1 MASPEAQRK
10 ERTPS
15 LSSVLLGLVRDMNGA
30 WSVAEVPSEN
40 REATMNDLSAMLVQ
54 AALKQRKSEVV
65 SALDSSRGA
74 SLHAVRWI
82 IDSKNWCESL
92 IQQHGPPRAFY
103 PSPPSAQWHAPAPA
117 LPTLPRSRLHGSPP
131 APPATWQSA
140 CATAKMVK
148 WQSAC
153 ASGFLSPPDLVFSLL
168 PVPLPSPLA
177 GTARRTP
184 TWSRRLMAPTWR
196 PTRASRL
203 AMSGRHLGLTART
216 PAHRTRST
224 PLSTPG

>member
-1 MASPEAQRK
+1 
-10 ERTPS
+10 
-15 LSSVLLGLVRDMNGA
+15 
-30 WSVAEVPSEN
+30 
-40 REATMNDLSAMLVQ
+40 MNDLSAMLVQ
-54 AALKQRKSEVV
+54 AALKQRKTEVV
-65 SALDSSRGA
+65 SALASGRGS

-117 LPTLPRSRLHGSPP
+117 LSTLPRSRLHGSPPAPPRKWSDGSPPAPAVPSFSRSWLHGSPRSRLHGSPP

-184 TWSRRLMAPTWR
+184 TWSRRSMAPTWR

-203 AMSGRHLGLTART
+203 AMSGRHLGLTARP